1 MMPRQS
7 VRATGEL
14 TSGGLTRDVAV
25 CDLSNGGVRVEV
37 GEREVATG
45 TKVYLRLPRY
55 GLRHAKV
62 VWAINGSIGVQFN
75 DPLPRRRS
83 FPPTGQAA

>member
-1 MMPRQS
+1 MPRQP

-25 CDLSNGGVRVEV
+25 CDLSAGGVRVEV
-37 GEREVATG
+37 GPRDVPTG

-62 VWAINGSIGVQFN
+62 VWAHDGSIGVQFN

-83 FPPTGQAA
+83 FPPTEHAA